1 MATVAATTKIR
12 CPHCGK
18 LNRVAVA
25 AEGVPRCGNCHN
37 ALPWVV
43 DASGEIFDAAIRSS
57 LLVLVDFWAEW
68 CGPCHM
74 VSPVLERLANEYAGR
89 LKLVKLNT
97 ENAPAVAARYGV
109 QSIPLLVLIRDGQE
123 IDRLVG
129 AAPER
134 RLRDWIEPHLG
145 PAPSPPASS
154 GAQTAG
160 QAGSA
165 GS

>member
-1 MATVAATTKIR
+1 MST
-12 CPHCGK
+12 
-18 LNRVAVA
+18 AVT
-25 AEGVPRCGNCHN
+25 E
-37 ALPWVV
+37 
-43 DASGEIFDAAIRSS
+43 STFDQEVLSS
-57 LLVLVDFWAEW
+57 DKPVIVDFWAEW

-97 ENAPAVAARYGV
+97 ESAPGVAARYGV

-123 IDRLVG
+123 VDRLVG

-134 RLRDWIEPHLG
+134 RLRDWIAPQLG
-145 PAPSPPASS
+145 PAAASTASS
-154 GAQTAG
+154 GAAG